1 MKDVRSRDP
10 RFLLIALAVFAFL
23 AIATHRW
30 VLVGR
35 VPFAADLLGI
45 FPPYASSGISLKQH
59 SEIGDSVTLFY
70 PWRVFQ
76 SSSLKQGVLPLWN
89 PLILGGTPFQ
99 AEAQSALFYPF
110 HLLYLILPS
119 PVAWTVNLLLNMA
132 LAGAFTAWFVRDIG
146 GSRTGAIVAG
156 IVFSCCGFVTA
167 FQVFSPL
174 ADSLIWLPFI
184 FWAVHRLCASPSI
197 PTAVVAAVGFALTV
211 LAGHPET
218 SLHVASAGAGFGAW
232 LSLSGWRDG
241 TSRARL
247 IWFTAAGLLAL
258 GVACVQIIP
267 TIEWVKHIS
276 LSPEIRWPARP
287 VHEMLALV
295 SRDITGNLNSDAL
308 PIPEAASYVAPM
320 ALLLLPLAFFHGNR
334 RVSLFFALAI
344 VVSLQ
349 LIWNKGPVH
358 WIISELPVLARMKH
372 WRVIF
377 VLDFSV
383 AVLAGLGFT
392 VVAETA
398 RIKEKFR
405 KRAATLVGLS
415 ALAVGLALFA
425 LPHAAEKVKWYWG
438 PKATFMFLTAGL
450 LLVFARL
457 WNVLGAKKFSVAAL
471 IVLSA
476 DMGTFRAMDLPYAR
490 YHQMYPD
497 TPLFHFLRSRDLSE
511 YRIAVVDGT
520 LSSNFA
526 MVYGIPELGGY
537 DVELKLARDFLDDF
551 RYPDQIAVSLSSA
564 PVANI
569 TDRRLDL
576 LNVRYVVSTTGNPS
590 ADNLAAHPERY
601 PLVFSDGAVR
611 VFENKRV
618 LSRARFL
625 PVEPKTIEVV
635 PESKSQLARLKDPS
649 FDAERSVILAEMPPG
664 LPIEDSRSEPKPAAL
679 IFGSANESVFRVDN
693 GVAGLLKVGQIYYP
707 GWRAY
712 ADGREVPVL
721 KADFA
726 LVAIPLAAGTQVV
739 RLVFDPGSFKIGLI
753 VTLLSLLFV
762 AILLVYHVRKTPRT
776 GRSDVGLA

>member
-1 MKDVRSRDP
+1 MKRDP

-35 VPFAADLLGI
+35 VPFAADLLGY
-45 FPPYASSGISLKQH
+45 FPPYASLGISPKQH

-70 PWRVFQ
+70 PWRAFQ
-76 SSSLKQGVLPLWN
+76 SSSLKHGVLPLWN

-99 AEAQSALFYPF
+99 AEAQSALFYPL
-110 HLLYLILPS
+110 HLLYLVLPS

-146 GSRTGAIVAG
+146 GSRTGAIVSG

-184 FWAVHRLCASPSI
+184 FWAVHRLWASPSI
-197 PTAVVAAVGFALTV
+197 PTAVVAASGFALTV

-218 SLHVASAGAGFGAW
+218 SLHVSLAGAAFGAW

-241 TSRARL
+241 TSRTTL
-247 IWFTAAGLLAL
+247 VWLTAAGILAL
-258 GVACVQIIP
+258 GLAFVQVIP
-267 TIEWVKHIS
+267 TFEWVEHIS
-276 LSPEIRWPARP
+276 LQPDIRWPGRP
-287 VHEMLALV
+287 VHDMLALV
-295 SRDITGNLNSDAL
+295 SRDITGNPNSDAL
-308 PIPEAASYVAPM
+308 PIPESASYVAPL
-320 ALLLLPLAFFHGNR
+320 ALLLLSLAFFHGNR
-334 RVSLFFALAI
+334 RASLFFALAI

-358 WIISELPVLARMKH
+358 WIIAELPLLARMKN
-372 WRVIF
+372 WRVTF
-377 VLDFSV
+377 LLDFSI
-383 AVLAGLGFT
+383 AVLAGLGVT
-392 VVAETA
+392 VLVETA

-405 KRAATLVGLS
+405 KHAVILVGLS

-425 LPHAAEKVKWYWG
+425 LPHTAEKVKWYWG
-438 PKATFMFLTAGL
+438 PKATFILLMAGL

-457 WNVLGAKKFSVAAL
+457 WNILDAKKFSVAAL
-471 IVLSA
+471 IVFSA

-497 TPLFHFLRSRDLSE
+497 TPLFQFLRSQDLSG

-537 DVELKLARDFLDDF
+537 DVELKLARDFLEDF
-551 RYPDQIAVSLSSA
+551 RFPEQIAVVLSSA
-564 PVANI
+564 PVANV

-576 LNVRYVVSTTGNPS
+576 LNVRYVVTTTVNQS

-601 PLVFSDGAVR
+601 RLVFSDGSVR
-611 VFENKRV
+611 VFENEKV

-625 PVEPKTIEVV
+625 PAGPKAIEVVAESKAQLARIKDPEFDAEKSVILSETPNLPIENSPSEPKT
-635 PESKSQLARLKDPS
+635 AT
-649 FDAERSVILAEMPPG
+649 
-664 LPIEDSRSEPKPAAL
+664 L
-679 IFGSANESVFRVDN
+679 ISGTANESVFRVDN
-693 GVAGLLKVGQIYYP
+693 GQAGLLKVGQIYYP

-726 LVAIPLAAGTQVV
+726 LVAIPLSARTQVV
-739 RLVFDPGSFKIGLI
+739 RLVFDPGSFRIGLI

-762 AILLVYHVRKTPRT
+762 AILLVHHVRRISRT
-776 GRSDVGLA
+776 RRSDVGLA